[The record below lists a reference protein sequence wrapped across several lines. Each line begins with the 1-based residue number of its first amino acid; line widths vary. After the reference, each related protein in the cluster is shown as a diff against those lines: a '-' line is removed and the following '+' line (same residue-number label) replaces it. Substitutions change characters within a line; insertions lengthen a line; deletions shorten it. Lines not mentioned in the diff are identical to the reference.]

1 MFGAP
6 PLPERSGQECFRVQ
20 VVMDMSV
27 IAVVGLSVAVPS
39 LEIVIVRLLRAINDK
54 GYLVAQRH

>member
-1 MFGAP
+1 
-6 PLPERSGQECFRVQ
+6 
-20 VVMDMSV
+20 MDMSV